1 VAFSDDA
8 IGFYLEIDDST
19 FGPTLEK
26 AQRTYRAYVK
36 ALDELNTQAFEG
48 ASSALGKVESLVKAV
63 AELPERTLSG
73 LKRSSAT
80 IAKAIKPFTV
90 KANLEFSVSSR
101 KQLSKA
107 IGDAVT
113 KALTDARVKL
123 NEGRRMKALPDLVGR
138 FDIPRLEEGGIV
150 KGPNKAMDSVLALL
164 KPGELVVP
172 ADVTQGLMD
181 VAGQLRDA
189 SGKFVGSGPI
199 AETLADVAN
208 LVTALKKVQDLS
220 KAGLVNER
228 EIKQYDEMIGTLNGK
243 VESLDRLMG
252 NLGYTTRVRL
262 APSIAQAKAG
272 LSEFREEVE
281 DTGKESDTLL
291 RRILGPARFL
301 ALHKAITDV
310 SNLWPQ
316 MKADAKGVFD
326 EIAGRPI
333 DSAVD
338 NLNRM
343 NTFLGG
349 SREQLLAVK
358 IAAFEAGEELGN
370 AASVDQL
377 TASMADLAEQG
388 VRDTMTLVELG
399 KTSAL
404 AAEGLGVAASETN
417 KLGFEMTQSIGL
429 QNQQFTSM
437 IANLGRLSDANSG
450 FNISA
455 QELLTQTT
463 ADVEQM
469 GASLRQLSAEDAQ
482 RTVNSFNQIGA
493 VLQTQFIDGAGEVR
507 QVLARAFEG
516 GPENIEATQKAFLLT
531 GLAQD
536 ELRQKLTDGDLAG
549 IFNSI
554 AENSRGMSPDQLR
567 AFSEQVGVSSGD
579 LQKFADGQD
588 AINAN
593 LTRSNTLLV
602 SNGEA
607 MDVLAERATN
617 NKTAFQQ
624 WATGVTN
631 QVSNFDVFGV
641 KMGEVLDL
649 TKEFNVAT
657 LLSVGYLGKLA
668 VQSAVAGGKLVAGL
682 AGGLMRVTGLMGPK
696 GIGGAVGKLQGGVGA
711 GGMVSS
717 VFTGLST
724 GMATLA
730 GGVVTLGTA
739 LLSPPGIALTVS
751 FVAFLLALGGALRL
765 AAPAIK
771 EAVPILVAG
780 IGGVVDVGKALIE
793 MTGDVLIAGIQGVVT
808 MFQSLSEVPPS
819 NLIALGAGLVSVAG
833 GITAI
838 AGSMAV
844 LGAVQIGSAILAFF
858 TGGAAGPGGTG
869 SFLQSLLG
877 SIAGLQT
884 GPDQVKSLTATVNG
898 LSGFVLA
905 YARMIATIRDLP
917 GEGLFGGLFGD
928 DPAEKLAQNVGPF
941 MDALEQVMLRVSQ
954 VQGFAQVP
962 RAEPVPPQAIEQAIQ
977 AEIGR
982 EPREEITDK
991 LDLMAGLLAEML
1003 ALMQKDRTGAARPEP
1018 GPTIVRGSRKGSPFT
1033 RDVAEG
1039 NY

>member
-1 VAFSDDA
+1 MAFSDDA
-8 IGFYLEIDDST
+8 IGFYLEIEDST
-19 FGPTLEK
+19 FAPTLARAE
-26 AQRTYRAYVK
+26 RTYRQYVR
-36 ALDELNTQAFEG
+36 ALDELNTQAFQG
-48 ASSALGKVESLVKAV
+48 ASSALGKVENLVKAV
-63 AELPERTLSG
+63 AELPARAVSSLR
-73 LKRSSAT
+73 RSSAT

-90 KANLEFSVSSR
+90 KANLEFSISSR

-107 IGDAVT
+107 IGDAVS
-113 KALTDARVKL
+113 KALTDARVRL
-123 NEGRRMKALPDLVGR
+123 NEGRRMRAIPDLVGR
-138 FDIPRLEEGGIV
+138 FDLPRLEEGGIV
-150 KGPNKAMDSVLALL
+150 TGPNKAMDSVLALL
-164 KPGELVVP
+164 KPGEMVVP
-172 ADVTQGLMD
+172 ADVTKGLMD

-189 SGKFVGSGPI
+189 SGKFVANTSI

-208 LVTALKKVQDLS
+208 LVTALTRVKDLS
-220 KAGLVNER
+220 KAGIVNER
-228 EIKQYDEMIGTLNGK
+228 EIKQYDAMIGTLNGK

-262 APSIAQAKAG
+262 APEIVRVKSG
-272 LSEFREEVE
+272 LAEFREEVE

-291 RRILGPARFL
+291 RRILGPARFI
-301 ALHKAITDV
+301 ALHKAIEDV
-310 SNLWPQ
+310 SDLWPQ
-316 MKADAKGVFD
+316 MKSNAKGVFD

-333 DSAVD
+333 ESAVD
-338 NLNRM
+338 NLNRL

-349 SREQLLAVK
+349 SREQLLSVK
-358 IAAFEAGEELGN
+358 IAAFEAGEELGS

-404 AAEGLGVAASETN
+404 AAEGLGVAATETN
-417 KLGFEMTQSIGL
+417 KLGFEMTQSLGL
-429 QNQQFTSM
+429 QNQQFTAM

-463 ADVEQM
+463 ADVATM
-469 GASLRQLSAEDAQ
+469 GASLRQLSEEDAQ
-482 RTVNSFNQIGA
+482 RTVNAFNQIGA
-493 VLQTQFIDGAGEVR
+493 VLQTQFIDGAGDIR

-516 GPENIEATQKAFLLT
+516 GPENVEAMQKAFLLT

-536 ELRQKLTDGDLAG
+536 ELRQKLTEGDLVG

-554 AENSRGMSPDQLR
+554 AENSRGLSPDQLK
-567 AFSEQVGVSSGD
+567 AFSETVGVSSGD

-588 AINAN
+588 TINAN
-593 LTRSNTLLV
+593 LAKSNTLLV
-602 SNGEA
+602 TNGEA
-607 MDVLAERATN
+607 MGVLAERATN

-624 WATGVTN
+624 WATATTN
-631 QVSNFDVFGV
+631 QISNFDVYGV

-657 LLSVGYLGKLA
+657 LLSIGYLGRLA
-668 VQSAVAGGKLVAGL
+668 VQGLAAGGKLVVGL
-682 AGGLMRVTGLMGPK
+682 GGALGRVTGLLGKK
-696 GIGGAVGKLQGGVGA
+696 GIVGGVAQATGSLGA
-711 GGMVSS
+711 GGAITGI
-717 VFTGLST
+717 FTGLAT
-724 GMATLA
+724 GMSTLA
-730 GGVVTLGTA
+730 AGVVTLGTA
-739 LLSPPGIALTVS
+739 LLSPPGIALTIS
-751 FVAFLLALGGALRL
+751 LVAFLLALGGALRL

-780 IGGVVDVGKALIE
+780 IAGIVDVGKALIE
-793 MTGDVLIAGIQGVVT
+793 MTGEVLIAGIQGVVT
-808 MFQSLSEVPPS
+808 MFKALTEVPPS
-819 NLIALGAGLVSVAG
+819 DLIALGAGLVSVAA
-833 GITAI
+833 GIAAI

-844 LGAVQIGSAILAFF
+844 LGAVQIGSAILSFF
-858 TGGAAGPGGTG
+858 TGGAAGPGGTA
-869 SFLQSLLG
+869 SFLQSLMG

-884 GPDQVKSLTATVNG
+884 GSDQVKGLTATVNG

-905 YARMIATIRDLP
+905 YARMVQTIRDLP

-928 DPAEKLAQNVGPF
+928 DPAAKLAQNVGPF
-941 MDALEQVMLRVSQ
+941 MDALEQVMSRLSQ

-962 RAEPVPPQAIEQAIQ
+962 RVEPVPAQAIQQTIQ

-982 EPREEITDK
+982 EPREEITEK

-1018 GPTIVRGSRKGSPFT
+1018 GPTTVRGSRTGSPFT